1 MKYEVKFTSR
11 FKKDFKIVKKRNL
24 DLDRL
29 YKVIEMLGNG
39 LPLPKEYCDHALV
52 GNYKGA
58 RECHIMPD
66 WLLIYGIHKNI
77 LVLELMRTGS
87 HSDLF

>member
-11 FKKDFKIVKKRNL
+11 FKKDFKLIKKRNL
-24 DLDRL
+24 DLTYL
-29 YKVIEMLGNG
+29 YNVIEILASGSQ
-39 LPLPKEYCDHALV
+39 LPDEYHDHPLI

-58 RECHIMPD
+58 KECHIKPD
-66 WLLIYGIHKNI
+66 WLLIYNIHDEV
-77 LVLELMRTGS
+77 LVLELLRTGS